1 MFYFKKVETPK
12 NKPKTEE
19 IKLEDPKPSVSKVQ
33 DSSSSEN
40 QDGDKMP
47 TVLNI
52 DVCLF
57 ILLNLPYFSFSFS
70 LKNTVIINEN
80 KKNKYFKVEK
90 LTDMWDLLE
99 SWKDPV
105 EV

>member
-19 IKLEDPKPSVSKVQ
+19 IKLEDPKPSVSRVQ
-33 DSSSSEN
+33 DNSSSVNHDE
-40 QDGDKMP
+40 DKMP

-57 ILLNLPYFSFSFS
+57 ILFSFALF
-70 LKNTVIINEN
+70 L
-80 KKNKYFKVEK
+80 FF
-90 LTDMWDLLE
+90 LLL
-99 SWKDPV
+99 
-105 EV
+105 